1 MKTQSKL
8 LEILGIKELD
18 KLCLA
23 VQYCTRQYIGTDNQG
38 KAVYVQ
44 GNEILKKKQTGYE
57 QIRTEDK

>member
-23 VQYCTRQYIGTDNQG
+23 VQYCSRQYIGTDNQG

-44 GNEILKKKQTGYE
+44 GNDILMKTQTGYE
-57 QIRTEDK
+57 QINAKEK